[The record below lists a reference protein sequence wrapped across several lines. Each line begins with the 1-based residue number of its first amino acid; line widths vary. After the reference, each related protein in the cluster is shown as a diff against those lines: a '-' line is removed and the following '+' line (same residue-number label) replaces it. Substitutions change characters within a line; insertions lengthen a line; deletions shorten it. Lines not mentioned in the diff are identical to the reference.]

1 MKLLVILFI
10 LKLYAQLHIFRKEG
24 DLKPAFR
31 CLRSPALLKSNSNT
45 VIFLRILRKF
55 YEQLFLQSITG
66 GCLYW

>member
-31 CLRSPALLKSNSNT
+31 CLRSPALLKSNSNSY
-45 VIFLRILRKF
+45 FLVNFAKVL
-55 YEQLFLQSITG
+55 
-66 GCLYW
+66 

>member
-31 CLRSPALLKSNSNT
+31 CLMSPALLKSNSNT
-45 VIFLRILRKF
+45 VIFL
-55 YEQLFLQSITG
+55 
-66 GCLYW
+66 